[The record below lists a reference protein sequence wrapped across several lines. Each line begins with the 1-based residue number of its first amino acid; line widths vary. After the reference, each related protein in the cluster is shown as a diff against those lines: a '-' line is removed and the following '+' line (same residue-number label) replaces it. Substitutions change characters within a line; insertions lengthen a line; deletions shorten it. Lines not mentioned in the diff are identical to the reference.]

1 MMLSG
6 WTISFHHGLA
16 ESCEYKIEKGKRA
29 LSARSRTKHTTP
41 HTRARVQS
49 SEFIIAKHTHAPHA
63 QRQGYPLRKTLD
75 ISRPLQMRAH
85 RALRFRAKH
94 PQLSTSRRSSCTFS
108 RPSCSCTG
116 PSSRCILACSSQGH
130 SRPCP
135 YTAAC
140 THRKSSGNSLRLPCR
155 CSGAFSSCSCTSS
168 RC

>member
-41 HTRARVQS
+41 YTRAPRTAS
-49 SEFIIAKHTHAPHA
+49 RLSPTKDLGHPGHYSCA
-63 QRQGYPLRKTLD
+63 Q
-75 ISRPLQMRAH
+75 

-116 PSSRCILACSSQGH
+116 PSSRCILACSSQEH